1 MRKLL
6 MAGLAALLMTGSAIP
21 SANSLMLSLG
31 LQQAGVN
38 GGAIT
43 TVATD
48 SNSPGN
54 LSFMGTYGSFSLGN
68 TGATGSPGGGQPILN
83 TSVLVLSNSTGGT
96 LFIYM
101 TQQGLTSPQGVN
113 QFRSVRAVNLLSGA
127 ISPMSMRTLVSSS
140 NDLYSGAVL
149 APLTVFS
156 ATGASSSTNATP
168 DLSGPFS
175 ETAVY
180 EIVANGE
187 GSANGAVEISTVI
200 ASPPPR
206 VPEPASLALLGMG
219 LSCLGLFR
227 QRDG

>member
-1 MRKLL
+1 
-6 MAGLAALLMTGSAIP
+6 
-21 SANSLMLSLG
+21 
-31 LQQAGVN
+31 
-38 GGAIT
+38 
-43 TVATD
+43 
-48 SNSPGN
+48 
-54 LSFMGTYGSFSLGN
+54 
-68 TGATGSPGGGQPILN
+68 
-83 TSVLVLSNSTGGT
+83 
-96 LFIYM
+96 M

-156 ATGASSSTNATP
+156 ATGASSSTNTTP